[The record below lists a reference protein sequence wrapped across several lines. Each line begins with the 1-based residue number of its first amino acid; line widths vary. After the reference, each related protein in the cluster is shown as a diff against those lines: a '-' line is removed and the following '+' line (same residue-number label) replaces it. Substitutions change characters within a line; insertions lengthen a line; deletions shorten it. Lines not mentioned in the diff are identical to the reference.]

1 MFTRLSHINL
11 SSIDSFNLLNDKLIS
26 QSLNLSQT
34 SIQCRVPENMKSYSI
49 ITYNKKELNINN
61 IPTYG
66 LCRSVISNSNNKV
79 VCYSPPKSIDY
90 NVFIDKYPSINEDIV
105 YQEFVEGTMVNV
117 FWDCVAGLWEIST
130 KNTVGATSK
139 FYKKQ
144 DSKSFR
150 QMFFEALFESGLSL
164 NNLDVNYCYSFVLQ
178 HPENRIVVP
187 FTKPCLYLV
196 AIYSINYEYNSQEK
210 NVNDT
215 SDTNVNTD
223 IIVYAHDIY
232 DSRAQGFFSQTT
244 IRFPKIYMVD
254 SYSSLIE
261 KYASQ
266 NTPYTTLGVVFYN
279 RKTGERA
286 KVRNPVYEGV
296 RQLKGNHPKLQ
307 FHYLTLRNQGKVTD
321 FLNLFP
327 EHKSDFMKFREQV
340 HTFTTTLFQNY
351 VSCYIKKEK
360 PLGDYGQQYKTHMF
374 NIHSIYKNELKEK
387 KMIVNNGFVIN
398 YVNNLVPAILMSCL
412 NYEFRNPKQ
421 EEHAEAV

>member
-26 QSLNLSQT
+26 QSPNLSQT
-34 SIQCRVPENMKSYSI
+34 SIICRVPENMKSYSI

-66 LCRSVISNSNNKV
+66 LCRSVISNSDNKV

-90 NVFIDKYPSINEDIV
+90 NDFVNKYPSVNEDIIC
-105 YQEFVEGTMVNV
+105 QEFVEGTMVNV

-150 QMFFEALFESGLSL
+150 QMFFEALCESGLSL
-164 NNLDVNYCYSFVLQ
+164 DNLDVNYCYSFVLQ
-178 HPENRIVVP
+178 HPENRIVVA

-196 AIYSINYEYNSQEK
+196 AIYSIKHETKLNEDN
-210 NVNDT
+210 T
-215 SDTNVNTD
+215 HRTD

-232 DSRAQGFFSQTT
+232 DSRAQSFFSRTK
-244 IRFPKIYMVD
+244 ICFPKFYVFE

-266 NTPYTTLGVVFYN
+266 NTPYTTVGVVFYN
-279 RKTGERA
+279 KKTGERS
-286 KVRNPVYEGV
+286 KVRNPVYERV

-307 FHYLTLRNQGKVTD
+307 FQYLTLRQQGKVTD
-321 FLNLFP
+321 FLNMFP
-327 EHKSDFMKFREQV
+327 EHKSDFMKFRDQI
-340 HTFTTTLFQNY
+340 HAFTHTLFQNY
-351 VSCYIKKEK
+351 VNCYIKKEK
-360 PLGDYGQQYKTHMF
+360 PLGDYGEQYKTHMF
-374 NIHSIYKNELKEK
+374 NIHNKYKTELKEK
-387 KMIVNNGFVIN
+387 KMIVNNGVVID
-398 YVNNLVPAILMSCL
+398 YVNKLAPAILMSGV
-412 NYEFRNPKQ
+412 NFEFRKPAQ
-421 EEHAEAV
+421 EDTTQAIKI

>member
-26 QSLNLSQT
+26 QTPNLSQT
-34 SIQCRVPENMKSYSI
+34 SIICRVPENMKSYSI
-49 ITYNKKELNINN
+49 ISYNKKELNINN

-66 LCRSVISNSNNKV
+66 LCRSVISNSDNKV

-90 NVFIDKYPSINEDIV
+90 NVFVEKYPSLNEDVIC
-105 YQEFVEGTMVNV
+105 QEFVEGTMVNV
-117 FWDCVAGLWEIST
+117 FWDPVAGLWEIST

-150 QMFFEALFESGLSL
+150 QMFFEALLESGLQ
-164 NNLDVNYCYSFVLQ
+164 LDKLDINYCYSFVLQ

-187 FTKPCLYLV
+187 FTKPSLYLV
-196 AIYSINYEYNSQEK
+196 AIYSINYE
-210 NVNDT
+210 NVLND
-215 SDTNVNTD
+215 DNTQIND

-232 DSRAQGFFSQTT
+232 DSIAQSFFSTT
-244 IRFPKIYMVD
+244 NICFPKCYAFE

-261 KYASQ
+261 QYASQ
-266 NTPYTTLGVVFYN
+266 KTPYTTVGVVFYN
-279 RKTGERA
+279 KKTGERA

-307 FHYLTLRNQGKVTD
+307 FHYLTLRQQGKVTE

-327 EHKSDFMKFREQV
+327 EHKDEFIKFRDQV
-340 HTFTTTLFQNY
+340 HAFTRTLFQNY
-351 VSCYIKKEK
+351 TSCYIKKEK
-360 PLGDYGQQYKTHMF
+360 PLGEYGEQYKTHMY
-374 NIHSIYKNELKEK
+374 NIHGIYKTVLKEK
-387 KMIVNNGFVIN
+387 KMIVNNGVVID
-398 YVNNLVPAILMSCL
+398 YVNNLLPSILMSGL
-412 NYEFRNPKQ
+412 NFDFRKPAQ
-421 EEHAEAV
+421 DDTASAV